1 MSSVCGIYF
10 LDGRPVT
17 AETGE
22 AMMRELGAY
31 HADYAGTWYQGQ
43 VFLGCHVLFLTPE
56 SMLEALP
63 YHDSAARLTITSD
76 AVIDNRDELCNRL
89 RIEPARM
96 GNMADSQLILL
107 AYQKWGRDCPKYL
120 LGDFAF
126 AIWDDRCRTL
136 FCAVDHTGTK
146 SFYYYR
152 SGGVFAFST
161 LLRPLFVISGISK
174 KYNETWIADFL
185 ALPTVMH
192 QLDPELTMYK
202 DIYLLPAGHT
212 LTVKSER
219 ADKQLYWQVERQP
232 ELKLPSDNEY
242 EEAFREVLGEAVR
255 CRLRN
260 IRRVGAMMSGGLDST
275 SVACLAARELKSRNN
290 QRLIS
295 FSSIPEHGYRDWL
308 AGKWIADETPYIEAV
323 RQHNGNID
331 VVYCR
336 AEGKHPLNGTDRLL
350 EILEQPYKI
359 IENLFWID
367 DIITKGKEL
376 DVGVILSGGAGNATI
391 SWGEPIAYLLSL
403 YRGGKWLSMCR
414 ESWGFARL
422 QDSPLKALYVLFR
435 TLFPYNKQSLLH
447 PRVDQQWQKIL
458 GLSVINRDFAKRV
471 SVHERF
477 RQFRYLLFKPMDSW
491 ETRQTLLS
499 PAAFSHNSVITTKL
513 GLANQVVL
521 RDPTM
526 DKRVIEF
533 CLSVPENQYVRNG
546 RERDLIRRA
555 MAGIV
560 PDKVLLN
567 ETVKGAQGADWAQR
581 IENNWTELKDEISK
595 TGSLEIEREYLD
607 IAKIQET
614 LNKHNTLDDAA
625 AENFGIRVLVRT
637 LIFSRFLRKNQ

>member
-22 AMMRELGAY
+22 AMMRELGAC
-31 HADYAGTWYQGQ
+31 HADYAGTWYRGQ
-43 VFLGCHVLFLTPE
+43 VFLGCHVLFFTPE
-56 SMLEALP
+56 SMLEVLP
-63 YHDSAARLTITSD
+63 SYDSATGLTITAD
-76 AVIDNRDELCNRL
+76 AVIDNRAELYDQL
-89 RIEPARM
+89 SIEPVRRE
-96 GNMADSQLILL
+96 NITDSQLILL

-126 AIWDDRCRTL
+126 AIWNDRCRTL

-152 SGGVFAFST
+152 SGGFFAFSS
-161 LLRPLFVISGISK
+161 LLRPLFVLSGISK

-192 QLDPELTMYK
+192 QLDPELTIYK
-202 DIYLLPAGHT
+202 DVYLLPAGHT

-219 ADKQLYWQVERQP
+219 VDKQLYWQVERQA

-275 SVACLAARELKSRNN
+275 SVACLAARELKSRND

-295 FSSIPEHGYRDWL
+295 FSSIPEHGYRNWL
-308 AGKWIADETPYIEAV
+308 ADKWIADETPYIEAV
-323 RQHNGNID
+323 RQHNGYID

-336 AEGKHPLNGTDRLL
+336 AEGKHPLNGTSRLL
-350 EILEQPYKI
+350 TILEQPYKI

-367 DIITKGKEL
+367 DIMTKGKEL
-376 DVGVILSGGAGNATI
+376 NVGVILSGGAGNATI
-391 SWGEPIAYLLSL
+391 SWGELTAYLLSL
-403 YRGGKWLSMCR
+403 HRMGKWSSMCR
-414 ESWGFARL
+414 ESWRFAML
-422 QDSPLKALYVLFR
+422 QDSPLKALYKLFR
-435 TLFPYNKQSLLH
+435 TLFPYNRQNILH
-447 PRVDQQWQKIL
+447 PQVDQQWQKIL
-458 GLSVINRDFAKRV
+458 NLSVINRDFAKRV
-471 SVHERF
+471 SAHERF
-477 RQFRYLLFKPMDSW
+477 RQFRYSLFRPMDSW

-499 PAAFSHNSVITTKL
+499 PAAFSHFGVINTKL
-513 GLANQVVL
+513 GLANQVAL

-533 CLSVPENQYVRNG
+533 CLSVPENLYICNG
-546 RERDLIRRA
+546 KERYLIRRA

-560 PDKVLLN
+560 PDKVLSN
-567 ETVKGAQGADWAQR
+567 ETVRGAQGADWVQR
-581 IENNWTELKDEISK
+581 MENNWVELKDEISRI
-595 TGSLEIEREYLD
+595 GSLEIEREYLD
-607 IAKIQET
+607 IAKIQGS
-614 LNKHNTLDDAA
+614 LNKYTKLDDAVA
-625 AENFGIRVLVRT
+625 GEFNLRVLVRS
-637 LIFSRFLRKNQ
+637 LIFSRFLRQN